1 MGGRLGD
8 RHRTERSV
16 NPSLRSLT
24 SSRSMALATV
34 HASRVRN
41 CSRTPGGI
49 CLIVSSMV
57 TTTDHRCAGPPQGMP
72 CYGYVQ
78 GRVCCTVPC
87 PPLMH
92 GAQNDK
98 LSKRTKIQGNGCCRK
113 VLSGLHWRGAP
124 VFWCSDRPSAGGA
137 AAIELPLLHSRP
149 GLVRVVTCHCG

>member
-57 TTTDHRCAGPPQGMP
+57 TTTDQIGKPFVAQPHVQPLDGVGYGARIKGPQLFQDSG
-72 CYGYVQ
+72 
-78 GRVCCTVPC
+78 
-87 PPLMH
+87 
-92 GAQNDK
+92 
-98 LSKRTKIQGNGCCRK
+98 GN
-113 VLSGLHWRGAP
+113 LP
-124 VFWCSDRPSAGGA
+124 DR
-137 AAIELPLLHSRP
+137 
-149 GLVRVVTCHCG
+149 LVDGHYDRS